1 MDEMPEHLIPR
12 DKSRKLDGQLLRIV
26 PELSQGPNRVAITD
40 GELTAIYSP
49 IEPVPE
55 DRRRGFVASLS
66 AEPTRVMRHD
76 TEAGWNC
83 VANCVA
89 LTDGKRKVIFV
100 PVEPVARLRAVGD
113 G

>member
-12 DKSRKLDGQLLRIV
+12 DKSHKLDGQLLRIV

-55 DRRRGFVASLS
+55 DRRRGFVATLS
-66 AEPTRVMRHD
+66 AEPTHVMRHY
-76 TEAGWNC
+76 TEAGWDY
-83 VANCVA
+83 VGERA
-89 LTDGKRKVIFV
+89 LLS
-100 PVEPVARLRAVGD
+100 PLRYR
-113 G
+113 